1 MNLPLDIWV
10 MAQLQGALLAL
21 TGLAMA
27 WRHPGRAWLS
37 ALLLVL
43 ALSLLTPM
51 LHRTGLDTMAQRLAP
66 LALLQGPLLLGLIES
81 RSSEWLWLRWPWCG
95 LHFLAPL
102 AGLLVAAWSPERVAA
117 WESLMA
123 WVFLAYG
130 LLAWTTIARHER
142 RLREHLAETE
152 SRSLTRLQP
161 LLLASISL
169 SAVLGIA
176 HAVDAVAAE
185 NLGVIQ
191 IGLALLIAAF
201 ALLAVMPVLA
211 SLGPTAATSMAP
223 AVATD
228 ESAGDLAPPASP
240 ARRLDDDALA
250 QLLTRLDLLGEQPD
264 LLFDHDLDLVRLAKA
279 MQVRPHQ
286 LSWAL
291 NQARGT
297 RFYEFINDLRAEAVQ
312 RRLRDPAFAANSI
325 LDVAFACGFA
335 TKTTFNRA
343 FKART
348 GMTPSAWRQSG

>member
-1 MNLPLDIWV
+1 MNLPLDVWV

-21 TGLAMA
+21 AGLAMA

-43 ALSLLTPM
+43 ALSLLTPL
-51 LHRTGLDTMAQRLAP
+51 LHRTGAEAMAQRLAP
-66 LALLQGPLLLGLIES
+66 LALLLGPLLLGLIES
-81 RSSEWLWLRWPWCG
+81 RSGEWTWLRWPWRG

-102 AGLLVAAWSPERVAA
+102 SGLLVASWLPERVIA
-117 WESLMA
+117 WEPLLA

-152 SRSLTRLQP
+152 ALSLARLQP
-161 LLLASISL
+161 LLLAGIGL
-169 SAVLGIA
+169 SALLGIA
-176 HAVDAVAAE
+176 HAADAVATD

-201 ALLAVMPVLA
+201 ALLAVMPIEVPL
-211 SLGPTAATSMAP
+211 STAAVCTAP
-223 AVATD
+223 AVVED
-228 ESAGDLAPPASP
+228 ESTSDSEPPPSP

-250 QLLTRLDLLGEQPD
+250 QLLTRLDRLGEQPE

-279 MQVRPHQ
+279 MRVRPHQ

-291 NQARGT
+291 NHARGT
-297 RFYEFINDLRAEAVQ
+297 RFYEFINDLRAEAAQ
-312 RRLRDPAFAANSI
+312 RRLRDPAFAASAI
-325 LDVAFACGFA
+325 LDIAFACGFA

-348 GMTPSAWRQSG
+348 GMTPSAWRQSE